1 MMASPDRIPAP
12 LRRLGGLERFTY
24 MLVLAAALAVL
35 PLVAS
40 AGSQE
45 RAKRIHDRLVGIPP
59 DAPTLATM
67 VSILDTQTPEEGPK
81 AAALFALEHPVF
93 YTSTLKNFAA
103 PWTNVDQTV
112 FVPLNDYSATVIGM
126 IRDEVPFNTVLSA
139 DLVYHGANGVVANR
153 YSHDN
158 NHHYEQLEADH
169 IDLSDTSD
177 FIGRPQS
184 TLPGSQLS
192 GGNTAG
198 VITTRAAGE
207 AYFSAGTNRRMWR
220 FTAMNFLCRDMED
233 LLDTSL
239 TSDWIRQDVTRSPG
253 GDSSIFLNSC
263 IGCHNGMDPMAGA
276 YAYFE
281 WVPGDDADADDNGR
295 VIHTLGQVQPKY
307 LINGNIFPFG
317 YVTTSNRWENRWL
330 EGKNS
335 VMGWPAAP
343 KEGFGAKG
351 LGVAVGNSDAFATC
365 QVEKVFKQICFRE
378 DSSDPDRTLIST
390 VTENFKANDYNL
402 KHVFAEVAA
411 YCTQADATN

>member
-1 MMASPDRIPAP
+1 MMTSPYRIVSA
-12 LRRLGGLERFTY
+12 LGRMQTY
-24 MLVLAAALAVL
+24 TMIALLAVALLGL

-40 AGSQE
+40 AGSEE
-45 RAKRIHDRLVGIPP
+45 RAKRIHDRLVGVPP
-59 DAPTLATM
+59 DATTLAAM
-67 VSILDTQTPEEGPK
+67 VSILDSQGPVDGPK
-81 AAALFALEHPVF
+81 NAALLAIEHPVF
-93 YTSTLKNFAA
+93 YTSTLKNFAS

-126 IRDEVPFNTVLSA
+126 VRDEVPFNMVLSA
-139 DLVYHGANGVVANR
+139 DLVYHGANGVVQNG
-153 YSHDN
+153 YSQN
-158 NHHYEQLEADH
+158 NNNHYEQLESNY
-169 IDLSDTSD
+169 IDLSDTGD

-184 TLPGSQLS
+184 TLPGNQLS
-192 GGNTAG
+192 SGDAAG
-198 VITTRAAGE
+198 VITTRTAGE
-207 AYFSAGTNRRMWR
+207 AFFSAGTNRRMWR

-239 TSDWIRQDVTRSPG
+239 PSDWIRQDVTRSPG

-281 WVPGDDADADDNGR
+281 WVPGDDNDDNDNGR
-295 VIHTLGQVQPKY
+295 VIHTLGQVQPKH
-307 LINGNIFPFG
+307 LINANIFPFG
-317 YVTTSNRWENRWL
+317 YETSSNRWENRWL

-343 KEGFGAKG
+343 KEGFGAKS

-365 QVEKVFKQICFRE
+365 QVEKVFKHVCFRE
-378 DSSDPDRTLIST
+378 DSSGTDRTAITT
-390 VTENFKANDYNL
+390 VTQSFKDSDYNL

-411 YCTQADATN
+411 FCTEADATN